1 LDAVDLWS
9 HCKTFAEKFTHENSS
24 DVDINDFYS
33 ELKALQVSLLD
44 SSMSAPEILK
54 FVMDADCYPNVT
66 VAYQIL
72 LTVPVTVAS
81 AERNFSKLK
90 LLKNYLRSTMSQER
104 LNGLAMCSI
113 EKDILDTID
122 FNTILNDFA
131 SRNARRSIFL

>member
-72 LTVPVTVAS
+72 LTVPVT
-81 AERNFSKLK
+81 
-90 LLKNYLRSTMSQER
+90 
-104 LNGLAMCSI
+104 
-113 EKDILDTID
+113 ILDQ
-122 FNTILNDFA
+122 LC
-131 SRNARRSIFL
+131 RKKG